1 MGNVAYFRSL
11 AQRPQSLGRGKVPE
25 QEPVSGKGETIERAR
40 GKKMVAK
47 TVGLR
52 RKQQAEGCPAFG
64 PRGRETVVSSPLGLE
79 KQGLGCEWAEV
90 LAVPYPCTPHSC
102 PSPDHHSDFTWLY
115 S

>member
-1 MGNVAYFRSL
+1 MEPVVNCFGLHGAKGWARGNVACFRSL

-52 RKQQAEGCPAFG
+52 RQQQAEGALHLAQG
-64 PRGRETVVSSPLGLE
+64 EGRLWYQV
-79 KQGLGCEWAEV
+79 
-90 LAVPYPCTPHSC
+90 H
-102 PSPDHHSDFTWLY
+102 
-115 S
+115 